1 MLISLSTKGRFRFTF
16 FSAHSNI
23 NKGNTELALRHQSIH
38 EERKTGLS
46 ECDIF
51 KQSAKILS
59 VKSQKITCKA
69 RTRPMVISANLFNIH
84 YRNNIQQCPACWVKS
99 SNENN
104 NNKSVFVWFSIGSFH
119 QSESEKCVKSYRKD
133 SIRLTKDLFVAK

>member
-1 MLISLSTKGRFRFTF
+1 MLISLFFKGRLRFTF

-104 NNKSVFVWFSIGSFH
+104 NNKKCFCLVFDRFVSSVGM
-119 QSESEKCVKSYRKD
+119 RKV
-133 SIRLTKDLFVAK
+133 RKVLP